1 MSPLRGYGRRTT
13 LEGLRLR
20 GLDIKEYPRWPTK
33 PMTPEHLK
41 LYDENMKRLFKE
53 LEQLSE
59 RVAAE

>member
-1 MSPLRGYGRRTT
+1 
-13 LEGLRLR
+13 
-20 GLDIKEYPRWPTK
+20 
-33 PMTPEHLK
+33 MTPEHLK